1 MTKKA
6 KEIEV
11 VVVSFEEYAQDDFNF
26 PSKFMIKH
34 WSGNYH
40 FYKTSKRELAQAA
53 VDAEYGANKY
63 SIRVV

>member
-11 VVVSFEEYAQDDFNF
+11 VVVSFEEYAQDNFNF
-26 PSKFMIKH
+26 PSRYCIKH
-34 WSGNYH
+34 WSGDFH
-40 FYKTSKRELAQAA
+40 FYKTQKRELAQAA